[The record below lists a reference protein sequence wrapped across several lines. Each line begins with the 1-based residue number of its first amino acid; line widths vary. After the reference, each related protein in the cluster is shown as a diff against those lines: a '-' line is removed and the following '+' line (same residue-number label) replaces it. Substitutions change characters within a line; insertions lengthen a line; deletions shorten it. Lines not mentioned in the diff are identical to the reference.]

1 MNKKN
6 HEIMKKSISLLLFML
21 CLMAGLTA
29 HADNLKKIEVNTF
42 NAMRCEGVSTIH
54 FTQGDTYKV
63 DLKESK
69 DIVTHISVKG
79 KTLMISTENTD
90 KKSRGHKDTESP
102 ELWVTA
108 PQLKSLEIGGAV
120 TFDAKDIQ
128 GPSLAIEVEGVS
140 KVSLDRVKGDVV
152 ELNVSGVCS
161 YKGNIEGGSV
171 TVNNAGSGSIKSDIQ
186 TDNLLLNNSG
196 ATTFK
201 GNFKGKE
208 ATVTNSGVGNITL
221 NVDCNKLTA
230 SNDGVGK
237 LRLSGTADDT
247 NIDGSGVSE
256 IDSSH
261 LNNL

>member
-1 MNKKN
+1 
-6 HEIMKKSISLLLFML
+6 
-21 CLMAGLTA
+21 
-29 HADNLKKIEVNTF
+29 
-42 NAMRCEGVSTIH
+42 
-54 FTQGDTYKV
+54 
-63 DLKESK
+63 
-69 DIVTHISVKG
+69 
-79 KTLMISTENTD
+79 MISTENTD

-186 TDNLLLNNSG
+186 ADNLLLNNSG

-201 GNFKGKE
+201 GNFKGKGGHCNQLRCRKHYVE
-208 ATVTNSGVGNITL
+208 CRLQQVDGKQRRSGQAQTFGH
-221 NVDCNKLTA
+221 
-230 SNDGVGK
+230 G
-237 LRLSGTADDT
+237 R
-247 NIDGSGVSE
+247 
-256 IDSSH
+256 
-261 LNNL
+261 